1 MKRSNLLLLT
11 SALIVFGT
19 TLSSCSDPAREPTT
33 QVSAQSP
40 KELTPEEKVAKWQ
53 KQAEAGNADAQNSLG
68 LAYAGG
74 EGVPKDDAKAV
85 EWYQKAAVQGG
96 VGAQLNLGEMY
107 RAGRGVPKDAA
118 KAFEWYQKAA
128 TQGNADA
135 QVKLGR
141 MYSDGEGVPKDAA
154 KSSEWYQKALAQG
167 HPVAQW
173 NLATNYLLG
182 IGVPKDD
189 AKAFEWYQKSAA
201 QGRPGSQAM
210 LGALY
215 YAGTG
220 VPKDFAK
227 AFEWYQKAAAQGL
240 ASAQTYLAGMYYNGE
255 GVSRDVVL
263 AYVWANLSAAQA
275 DKLGITRRDWIEER
289 LTPAQRAEGQRLAS
303 DWKKGEILK
312 RESGGGAVSSNEP
325 TGGAPAKRGTGT
337 AFSVS
342 TAGHV
347 LTNHHVVEDCKEMKV
362 AGRDGIAKVIT
373 SDRVNDLAL
382 LQLPTQTQDAAP
394 ITAEASNLRQGEDI
408 VTYGFP
414 LNSVLSSGG
423 NLTPGTVSALTG
435 LGNNTNQ
442 IQITAP
448 IQPGSSGSP
457 VLDKKGQVVGIVSTK
472 LSDSRTAKA
481 TGSLPQNVN
490 FAVSGQTIRAFLDAN
505 KVPYKS
511 GAGFF
516 ARQKSNADLAEEA
529 RKWTVPLECW
539 K

>member
-1 MKRSNLLLLT
+1 M
-11 SALIVFGT
+11 FGT
-19 TLSSCSDPAREPTT
+19 TLPGCSDPGKEPKAQGST
-33 QVSAQSP
+33 QSP
-40 KELTPEEKVAKWQ
+40 KEPTPKEKVAKWQ
-53 KQAEAGNADAQNSLG
+53 KEAEAGNADAQNSLG
-68 LAYAGG
+68 YAYDRG
-74 EGVPKDDAKAV
+74 EGVPKDATKAV
-85 EWYQKAAVQGG
+85 EWYQKAAAQGLA
-96 VGAQLNLGEMY
+96 VAQARLGFMY
-107 RAGRGVPKDAA
+107 RKGEGVPKDAA

-128 TQGNADA
+128 LQGHAGAQAAVGAMYQEGEGVIEDLAKGLDWYQKAASQGDA
-135 QVKLGR
+135 VAQTNVGAIYLLGV
-141 MYSDGEGVPKDAA
+141 GVPKDAA
-154 KSSEWYQKALAQG
+154 KG
-167 HPVAQW
+167 
-173 NLATNYLLG
+173 
-182 IGVPKDD
+182 
-189 AKAFEWYQKSAA
+189 FEWYQKSAA
-201 QGRPGSQAM
+201 QGRAGAQAT

-215 YAGTG
+215 YGGEG

-227 AFEWYQKAAAQGL
+227 AFEWYQKAAAQGY
-240 ASAQTYLAGMYYNGE
+240 SAAQSELGAMYYSGE
-255 GVSRDVVL
+255 GVSRDIVL
-263 AYVWANLSAAQA
+263 GYVWANLSAAQGN
-275 DKLGITRRDWIEER
+275 KEGIARRDWIEER
-289 LTPAQRAEGQRLAS
+289 LTPAQRTEGQRLAS
-303 DWKKGEILK
+303 NWKKGEILK
-312 RESGGGAVSSNEP
+312 REPGGGAVSSNESS
-325 TGGAPAKRGTGT
+325 GGAPAKRGSGT

-347 LTNHHVVEDCKEMKV
+347 LTNHHVVEDCKEVKV
-362 AGRDGIAKVIT
+362 AGRDGIGKVIT

-394 ITAEASNLRQGEDI
+394 ITAEPSNLRQGEDI

-414 LNSVLSSGG
+414 LNSVLSAGG

-505 KVPYKS
+505 KVQYKS
-511 GAGFF
+511 GAGYF
-516 ARQKSNADLAEEA
+516 AREKSNADLAEEA
-529 RKWTVPLECW
+529 RKWTVLLECW